1 NIVRPVRGVGEAV
14 VDTTAG
20 IVGAGAGA
28 AAGLGMLP
36 IVGTGKL
43 FGGFKDVDLG
53 DAYKAVQEGVANELT
68 KYFQPTTEFGQ
79 MLMTPPQ
86 STGDLSVKNFLAQID
101 PRRLITAPGEIGKE
115 LIDLPLESMKAPKAV
130 KYPVETVAEFAAYPA
145 AFKGAKSVKN
155 IVREVLKEKGIELG
169 TRKPV
174 APTRQELARGI
185 RKLDNIEVSER
196 AGEVAKEKLGQMK
209 EKPYEGPLP
218 MLEAKEAAVTP
229 KTEVI
234 ESDRIFNMLEQVR
247 EDLPTW
253 EIDKVT
259 DLANKPAA
267 MRTIEENLY
276 LREFE
281 KKYRDVAEPKAE
293 EGAVEKPE
301 YIGPRE
307 EPAVVPEKSKIDP
320 MTGKEKPASDFPLEE
335 GVDAL
340 RGRLR
345 KQEEPVGSTE
355 ELRDTYGRLIKK
367 EGKTAPSDTLELSR
381 IGEFGEEGAYFGVK
395 GQTQYEGG
403 TNYTLS
409 KAKIADVTDK
419 DVAISLIDETLKNKD
434 LTEEQVS
441 SLNEAKQNNGFID
454 YSLFDETP
462 MAAAA
467 KKLGYDAVKVFENQD
482 FPGVPSSVFVVN
494 TKKLSKAKASEQR
507 LYPAVQ
513 IDGKVY
519 VAELPDGTNHG
530 MVWDSIPEGTIASSK
545 GRPVSGWAQ
554 KDGSGFTRTPK
565 LTLGKEA
572 EARAKI
578 AGEPVETPKAKRQY
592 MPSGEAGAIL
602 TAPRTPFYSKLEE
615 VANFKMKGKMPIEQL
630 RKTMRNNGVTDAEIN
645 TVLGDL
651 SGTVTKQQVLDAIA
665 ERGTKF
671 EDVVLGDIHEGKYGE
686 QEHHIPQF
694 SQYTEPGA
702 VPGSYREMFVTAPK
716 IKREYNFAVAK
727 QPYKEVLPTEW
738 KDGHDA
744 YSDIQNPIVR
754 IRFNER
760 NQNGKR
766 ILFVEEI
773 QGPSEANQA
782 KMPESLQKRIYDIG
796 VKRVLSYAKENGFD
810 GVAWTTGKMQADR
823 YNLAKYVDHL
833 RYDVSGRLEVYDKQG
848 NLAIKRLGIL
858 PKDMSELIGKD
869 VANKI
874 VSQLNTGKQVVRL
887 NNLDL
892 EVGGEGLKRLYDE
905 QIPALF
911 KKYGK
916 ESVSETEIPFTDKS
930 IIGRNYLIKI
940 GEETEGISDL
950 VSTGGLKAIED
961 RFGSEAVKQ
970 AIIQRA
976 NEGSYTKGV
985 SLNAEQQARLEFLK
999 SGEFEY
1005 LGESPN
1011 AMSVSSTPIT
1021 TKTPSSFTLY
1031 SDPLGFQAASR
1042 ALGKVVES
1050 AKEGWDEVLQKY
1062 PTLEALDAKTRSRIE
1077 EIVRGIK
1084 EGTLDPERVMRE
1096 DPKALEIFKELAT
1109 AEEKKNSFM
1118 QRIMPDYMAAIK
1130 GIKRGSKSSERIG
1143 EALDGKRDV
1152 ADLTQQEKKAYDFF
1166 KKTYDWMIHEYARQ
1180 AAGSES
1186 AYHKILTLVR
1196 NKSTR
1201 ATKVKDLKE
1210 ADLKEYKNL
1219 WQKTKDIK
1227 GDKKLSE
1234 LTSEQR
1240 ESYDRAAQEA
1250 RDFLRNDVKKSLNEG
1265 EAAAYDILSRKLS
1278 EYLPHLFDKV
1288 ELKEMFEAELS
1299 KAKEKLGKA
1308 TNKGVITR
1316 LKNRIAV
1323 LEKSLSTMKTGKLVN
1338 FRDLPHDIFFRF
1350 FEERRGKQGY
1360 SYDAIKAFETYL
1372 YGIARKIYDEPAL
1385 RKSYKLYEDV
1395 KPELQPYTK
1404 ELVNHY
1410 MGYGEKNR
1418 FENFSRMVTTL
1429 EWIRTLGFNPRS
1441 ALVNLTQRL
1450 NTTVWVGEKYA
1461 AEAQYK
1467 MLFDRKWADDLLD
1480 KSGLARE
1487 IPQVL
1492 MEGPVAPS
1500 LKGLRTIAGWMFDKV
1515 ELGNRQHALI
1525 SGYLKAIKEGKS
1537 EADAIKAGIKVAHKT
1552 QFRYGKLGTPR
1563 WMRHPGGRI
1572 ALQFISYPI
1581 KQAQFL
1587 YDLYKKNPLSFM
1599 RWMGYTVGGNVTL
1612 QELLDT
1618 DMSNYLGIGISFGEA
1633 LKAIQFA
1640 AEGDMRGAYRHGKQA
1655 VQTGGGILPSGPG
1668 PAVSSL
1674 IKIGQALPK
1683 GRGTEQLI
1691 QEITPVMW
1699 NRLKQ
1704 AYKAVKEGGEGEYP
1718 IFNEREKKYN
1728 LTGRQLI
1735 QRTLGP
1741 RSAYEYEQEMKVGQ
1755 AKNLE
1760 QERTEIQQEIVKMFV
1775 DYKTNGDEEALDKIV
1790 DLIDKYGD
1798 AVKPSDAAIKNEEA
1812 RRLLTKEE
1820 RVKPGRKEVYQIMRE
1835 GEPII

>member
-1 NIVRPVRGVGEAV
+1 MKNTTMDLLPPLESDVLPPLEEAPVKTEQPSLLQTGTNVLANIVRPVRGVGEAV

-28 AAGLGMLP
+28 TAGLGMLP
-36 IVGTGKL
+36 IVGAGKL

-155 IVREVLKEKGIELG
+155 IIREVLKEKGIELG

-209 EKPYEGPLP
+209 ERPYEGPLP
-218 MLEAKEAAVTP
+218 MLEAKEAVVTP
-229 KTEVI
+229 KTEVV

-259 DLANKPAA
+259 ELANKPAA

-307 EPAVVPEKSKIDP
+307 EVVVPEKSKIDP

-355 ELRDTYGRLIKK
+355 ELRDTYERLIKK

-381 IGEFGEEGAYFGVK
+381 IGEFGEEGTYFGVK

-434 LTEEQVS
+434 LTEEQIS

-494 TKKLSKAKASEQR
+494 TKKLSKAKTSEQR

-519 VAELPDGTNHG
+519 VAEVPDGTTHSMIWEG
-530 MVWDSIPEGTIASSK
+530 VPEAIRESAGSIET
-545 GRPVSGWAQ
+545 GWSNP
-554 KDGSGFTRTPK
+554 DGSGFTKTPNKPTVFEKTEAEYKADAAKAGVIFNGMQERPGKASMPLFTDPK
-565 LTLGKEA
+565 LKTTFTLQP
-572 EARAKI
+572 
-578 AGEPVETPKAKRQY
+578 GETVEKALKR
-592 MPSGEAGAIL
+592 
-602 TAPRTPFYSKLEE
+602 KNEE
-615 VANFKMKGKMPIEQL
+615 
-630 RKTMRNNGVTDAEIN
+630 
-645 TVLGDL
+645 
-651 SGTVTKQQVLDAIA
+651 
-665 ERGTKF
+665 
-671 EDVVLGDIHEGKYGE
+671 
-686 QEHHIPQF
+686 
-694 SQYTEPGA
+694 
-702 VPGSYREMFVTAPK
+702 
-716 IKREYNFAVAK
+716 AK
-727 QPYKEVLPTEW
+727 QT
-738 KDGHDA
+738 
-744 YSDIQNPIVR
+744 
-754 IRFNER
+754 
-760 NQNGKR
+760 
-766 ILFVEEI
+766 
-773 QGPSEANQA
+773 
-782 KMPESLQKRIYDIG
+782 SL
-796 VKRVLSYAKENGFD
+796 
-810 GVAWTTGKMQADR
+810 
-823 YNLAKYVDHL
+823 
-833 RYDVSGRLEVYDKQG
+833 
-848 NLAIKRLGIL
+848 
-858 PKDMSELIGKD
+858 
-869 VANKI
+869 
-874 VSQLNTGKQVVRL
+874 
-887 NNLDL
+887 
-892 EVGGEGLKRLYDE
+892 
-905 QIPALF
+905 
-911 KKYGK
+911 
-916 ESVSETEIPFTDKS
+916 
-930 IIGRNYLIKI
+930 
-940 GEETEGISDL
+940 
-950 VSTGGLKAIED
+950 
-961 RFGSEAVKQ
+961 
-970 AIIQRA
+970 
-976 NEGSYTKGV
+976 
-985 SLNAEQQARLEFLK
+985 
-999 SGEFEY
+999 
-1005 LGESPN
+1005 
-1011 AMSVSSTPIT
+1011 
-1021 TKTPSSFTLY
+1021 TLY
-1031 SDPLGFQAASR
+1031 SDPLGFQASAK
-1042 ALGKVVES
+1042 ALGKIVES
-1050 AKEGWDEVLQKY
+1050 AKEGWDEVLAKN
-1062 PTLEALDAKTRSRIE
+1062 PRLDALDAKVKSRIE
-1077 EIVRGIK
+1077 EIYRGVK

-1096 DPKALEIFKELAT
+1096 DPQALAIFKEFAT
-1109 AEEKKNSFM
+1109 AEEKKNAFI
-1118 QRIMPDYMAAIK
+1118 QKIMPDYMAAIK
-1130 GIKRGSKSSERIG
+1130 GIKRGSKASERIG
-1143 EALDGKRDV
+1143 EALDGKRNP

-1180 AAGSES
+1180 AAGSET

-1219 WQKTKDIK
+1219 WQKAKDIK

-1278 EYLPHLFDKV
+1278 EYLPHLFDKK
-1288 ELKEMFEAELS
+1288 ELKEMFGAELS

-1467 MLFDRKWADDLLD
+1467 MLFDRKWADDLLY

-1500 LKGLRTIAGWMFDKV
+1500 LKGLRTITGWMFDKV

-1537 EADAIKAGIKVAHKT
+1537 EAAAIQEGIKVAHKT

-1587 YDLYKKNPLSFM
+1587 YDLWKKDPLSFA
-1599 RWMGYTVGGNVTL
+1599 RWMGYTVGGNITL
-1612 QELLDT
+1612 QELFDT

-1640 AEGDMRGAYRHGKQA
+1640 AEGDMRGGYRHLKQA
-1655 VQTGGGILPSGPG
+1655 VTTGGGILPSGPG

-1674 IKIGQALPK
+1674 FKVGQALPK

-1735 QRTLGP
+1735 QRTVGP

-1775 DYKTNGDEEALDKIV
+1775 DYKMDGDEEVLDKIV